1 MNVLSLFSGCGG
13 MDIGFE
19 GGFTCLKRS
28 INIKVHPD
36 WITEESGNTVR
47 VAETGFHTVF
57 ANDIR
62 PDAKTAWVSYFS
74 NRMKN
79 AKEIYHIDSIVDLV
93 KRAKDGE
100 KVFPDNIDVVTGGF
114 PCQDFS
120 ISGKRD
126 LSEKKITFCHD
137 PNRAANLLERERV
150 TCRKKSKELR
160 VKSPEEVLGY
170 LPITAEN
177 LEKYNQLVEN
187 DPGYGTDGKIIHN
200 VLSAY
205 PLNSNREIVAL
216 KICLID
222 VTNSTHL
229 GTHRSRISIDEL
241 AKIIMDIPNF
251 DERLSC
257 GDPRLINELA
267 KSNGK
272 INLFSF
278 ASKYCL
284 YHNKE
289 VYGRDDYSIFDSV
302 VAETLPHY
310 VHGLSA
316 AKIDS
321 WRSNFD
327 YKAFADCIQM
337 ILDEYG
343 IDIPNRRR
351 KFDLFL
357 WYANRKK
364 QIL

>member
-1 MNVLSLFSGCGG
+1 MITLALGDKYHRFTQYLQMKHAEG
-13 MDIGFE
+13 MDSITLTFPEIEKIWGFPISDSMY
-19 GGFTCLKRS
+19 RYA
-28 INIKVHPD
+28 
-36 WITEESGNTVR
+36 W
-47 VAETGFHTVF
+47 
-57 ANDIR
+57 AND
-62 PDAKTAWVSYFS
+62 KTQSYS
-74 NRMKN
+74 VGWM
-79 AKEIYHIDSIVDLV
+79 
-93 KRAKDGE
+93 RADY
-100 KVFPDNIDVVTGGF
+100 VVTK
-114 PCQDFS
+114 C
-120 ISGKRD
+120 D

-229 GTHRSRISIDEL
+229 GTRRSRISIDEL

-257 GDPRLINELA
+257 GDPGLINELA

>member
-1 MNVLSLFSGCGG
+1 MQKEKQG
-13 MDIGFE
+13 
-19 GGFTCLKRS
+19 
-28 INIKVHPD
+28 
-36 WITEESGNTVR
+36 
-47 VAETGFHTVF
+47 
-57 ANDIR
+57 
-62 PDAKTAWVSYFS
+62 AKS
-74 NRMKN
+74 
-79 AKEIYHIDSIVDLV
+79 
-93 KRAKDGE
+93 
-100 KVFPDNIDVVTGGF
+100 
-114 PCQDFS
+114 
-120 ISGKRD
+120 
-126 LSEKKITFCHD
+126 
-137 PNRAANLLERERV
+137 
-150 TCRKKSKELR
+150 KKSR
-160 VKSPEEVLGY
+160 RSAR
-170 LPITAEN
+170 LPADYRRN

-357 WYANRKK
+357 WYANRKSRSYSVVPQNVARYATK
-364 QIL
+364 LSFVCAILNAQNKGGFSL

>member
-1 MNVLSLFSGCGG
+1 MQKGWTLLLLLFLKSKKSGGVPISDS
-13 MDIGFE
+13 MY
-19 GGFTCLKRS
+19 RYA
-28 INIKVHPD
+28 
-36 WITEESGNTVR
+36 W
-47 VAETGFHTVF
+47 
-57 ANDIR
+57 AND
-62 PDAKTAWVSYFS
+62 KTQSYS
-74 NRMKN
+74 VGWM
-79 AKEIYHIDSIVDLV
+79 
-93 KRAKDGE
+93 RADY
-100 KVFPDNIDVVTGGF
+100 VVTK
-114 PCQDFS
+114 C
-120 ISGKRD
+120 D

-137 PNRAANLLERERV
+137 PNRAANLLERECV

-257 GDPRLINELA
+257 GDPGLINELA

-343 IDIPNRRR
+343 IDIPHRRR

>member
-1 MNVLSLFSGCGG
+1 M
-13 MDIGFE
+13 
-19 GGFTCLKRS
+19 
-28 INIKVHPD
+28 
-36 WITEESGNTVR
+36 
-47 VAETGFHTVF
+47 
-57 ANDIR
+57 
-62 PDAKTAWVSYFS
+62 
-74 NRMKN
+74 
-79 AKEIYHIDSIVDLV
+79 
-93 KRAKDGE
+93 RADY
-100 KVFPDNIDVVTGGF
+100 VVTK
-114 PCQDFS
+114 C
-120 ISGKRD
+120 D

>member
-1 MNVLSLFSGCGG
+1 MS
-13 MDIGFE
+13 
-19 GGFTCLKRS
+19 
-28 INIKVHPD
+28 
-36 WITEESGNTVR
+36 
-47 VAETGFHTVF
+47 
-57 ANDIR
+57 
-62 PDAKTAWVSYFS
+62 
-74 NRMKN
+74 
-79 AKEIYHIDSIVDLV
+79 VD
-93 KRAKDGE
+93 
-100 KVFPDNIDVVTGGF
+100 
-114 PCQDFS
+114 
-120 ISGKRD
+120 
-126 LSEKKITFCHD
+126 
-137 PNRAANLLERERV
+137 
-150 TCRKKSKELR
+150 
-160 VKSPEEVLGY
+160 
-170 LPITAEN
+170 
-177 LEKYNQLVEN
+177 
-187 DPGYGTDGKIIHN
+187 N

-229 GTHRSRISIDEL
+229 GTRRSRISIDEL

-257 GDPRLINELA
+257 GDPGLINELA